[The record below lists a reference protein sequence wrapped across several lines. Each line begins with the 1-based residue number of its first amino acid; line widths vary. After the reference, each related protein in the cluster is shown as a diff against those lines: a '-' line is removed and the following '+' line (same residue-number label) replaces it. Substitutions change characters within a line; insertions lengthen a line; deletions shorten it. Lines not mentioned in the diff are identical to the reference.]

1 MMSDASEM
9 LAAALEQMDG
19 IIAGKPR
26 AAAALSG
33 RGPSRSR
40 ATSGSSYPW
49 KWEFSVQTMLPSCS
63 SSSSDLQWDAGA
75 VLQDVS
81 VPPLAPRP

>member
-19 IIAGKPR
+19 IIAGKLR

-33 RGPSRSR
+33 RGPWQSR
-40 ATSGSSYPW
+40 ATSGSS
-49 KWEFSVQTMLPSCS
+49 
-63 SSSSDLQWDAGA
+63 
-75 VLQDVS
+75 
-81 VPPLAPRP
+81 